1 MPSPATNLLEVVCIS
16 DLLCTWQ
23 VAALCEGA
31 LRIVGVRWWP
41 CALQGLYQWN
51 GSGEA
56 MCLDEKRA
64 VMGDKLLY
72 TGPVVATGRGMGG
85 GRE

>member
-1 MPSPATNLLEVVCIS
+1 MPSAATDLLGVVCIS

-23 VAALCEGA
+23 VAVLSEGA
-31 LRIVGVRWWP
+31 LHIVGVWWWH

-56 MCLDEKRA
+56 MCLDENRV
-64 VMGDKLLY
+64 VMGEQLLY
-72 TGPVVATGRGMGG
+72 TGPVVATGCGMGG